1 MISFNIMYKALLEAS
16 VWGEAGSIAR
26 KALYSGT
33 LTGKTGAFQVVV
45 SFWSEPKPANKM
57 WLILKLVIVVR
68 VLALTIDWS
77 LFLELA
83 TDSVTII
90 QIPSL
95 QSGTLGKLI
104 QGVYWLLGSNFLM
117 SMRWYNTLWSLLDDN
132 AQYPRLRPLIRLIA
146 WYFRVICSFDRECL
160 AEMKTFCT
168 CVFCTR
174 IFLYKKFT
182 PSLYILFIN

>member
-1 MISFNIMYKALLEAS
+1 
-16 VWGEAGSIAR
+16 
-26 KALYSGT
+26 
-33 LTGKTGAFQVVV
+33 
-45 SFWSEPKPANKM
+45 M

-104 QGVYWLLGSNFLM
+104 QGVY
-117 SMRWYNTLWSLLDDN
+117 
-132 AQYPRLRPLIRLIA
+132 
-146 WYFRVICSFDRECL
+146 
-160 AEMKTFCT
+160 
-168 CVFCTR
+168 
-174 IFLYKKFT
+174 
-182 PSLYILFIN
+182 